1 MRRVAV
7 IIVAVVAAV
16 ASGAAAQEP
25 YPTRPV
31 TIVNPFPPGGIADLT
46 ARPLAAALERILKQP
61 FVVSNKPG
69 AAGAVGTQSVAVAKP
84 DGYTLLVA
92 LVSISSTPEVD
103 KLFGR
108 APIYTRDQFVG
119 IARLNADPPLL
130 VVRVD
135 PESVNTELECK
146 GDWKKRNW
154 KTLKELIDDARR
166 CPGEITYASSGPYGA
181 SHLPIEML
189 LNAAGLRMRHLPTTG
204 GAPATTAVL
213 GGHAQLWASPP
224 ALALPH
230 IQAGKMRPLA
240 SYGATRLAAF
250 PDVPTL
256 KELGYDV
263 EYYVWTALFA
273 PRGVP
278 AHVVQ
283 TLRDATRKAMQD
295 PELRASMEKAKT
307 PIAYQDADEFKKFWD
322 EDAQRIAAVIQKI
335 GKVSEK

>member
-1 MRRVAV
+1 MRRVALV
-7 IIVAVVAAV
+7 IVAVVVAV
-16 ASGAAAQEP
+16 ASGAVAQEQ

-61 FVVSNKPG
+61 FVISNKPG

-108 APIYTRDQFVG
+108 PAIYTRDQFVG

-130 VVRVD
+130 VVNG
-135 PESVNTELECK
+135 P
-146 GDWKKRNW
+146 W
-154 KTLKELIDDARR
+154 KTLKELVDDARKR
-166 CPGEITYASSGPYGA
+166 PGEITYASSGPYGA

-189 LNAAGLRMRHLPTTG
+189 LDAAGLKMRHLPTTG

-240 SYGATRLAAF
+240 SYGATRLTAF

-256 KELGYDV
+256 KELGYEV

-278 AHVVQ
+278 AAVVQ

-335 GKVSEK
+335 GKVAEK

>member
-1 MRRVAV
+1 MRRVALV
-7 IIVAVVAAV
+7 VVAVVIFAA
-16 ASGAAAQEP
+16 AGGAAAQEP

-61 FVVSNKPG
+61 FVVANKPG
-69 AAGAVGTQSVAVAKP
+69 AAGAVGTQSAAVAKP

-108 APIYTRDQFVG
+108 AAIYTRDQFVG

-130 VVRVD
+130 VVNG
-135 PESVNTELECK
+135 P
-146 GDWKKRNW
+146 W
-154 KTLKELIDDARR
+154 KTLKELVDDARKR
-166 CPGEITYASSGPYGA
+166 PGEITYASSGPYGA

-189 LNAAGLRMRHLPTTG
+189 LNAAGVKMRHLPTTG

-224 ALALPH
+224 ALAVPH
-230 IQAGKMRPLA
+230 IQVGKMRPLA

-263 EYYVWTALFA
+263 EYYVWAGLFA

-278 AHVVQ
+278 ASVVQ
-283 TLRDATRKAMQD
+283 TLRDATRKAVQD

-307 PIAYQDADEFKKFWD
+307 PIAYQDADEFKTFWD

-335 GKVSEK
+335 GKVADK

>member
-1 MRRVAV
+1 MRRLALVV
-7 IIVAVVAAV
+7 VAVVVFSAAG
-16 ASGAAAQEP
+16 GAAAQEP

-61 FVVSNKPG
+61 FVVANKPG
-69 AAGAVGTQSVAVAKP
+69 AAGAVGTQSAAVAKP

-108 APIYTRDQFVG
+108 AAIYTRDQFVG

-130 VVRVD
+130 VVNG
-135 PESVNTELECK
+135 P
-146 GDWKKRNW
+146 W
-154 KTLKELIDDARR
+154 KTLKELVDDARKR
-166 CPGEITYASSGPYGA
+166 PGEITYASSGPYGA

-189 LNAAGLRMRHLPTTG
+189 LNAAGVKMRHLPTTG

-224 ALALPH
+224 ALAVPH
-230 IQAGKMRPLA
+230 IQVGKMRPLA

-256 KELGYDV
+256 KELGYR
-263 EYYVWTALFA
+263 A
-273 PRGVP
+273 
-278 AHVVQ
+278 
-283 TLRDATRKAMQD
+283 
-295 PELRASMEKAKT
+295 LRATGRAGQRRPDPARRHSQGRAGSRAARVDGKS
-307 PIAYQDADEFKKFWD
+307 QDADRLPGRRRVQD
-322 EDAQRIAAVIQKI
+322 VLGRGRPADRRGDPEDRK
-335 GKVSEK
+335 GRR

>member
-1 MRRVAV
+1 MRRVALV
-7 IIVAVVAAV
+7 IVAVVVVV
-16 ASGAAAQEP
+16 ASGAIAQES

-69 AAGAVGTQSVAVAKP
+69 AAGAVGAQSVAVAKP

-108 APIYTRDQFVG
+108 PAIYTRDQFVG

-130 VVRVD
+130 VVNG
-135 PESVNTELECK
+135 P
-146 GDWKKRNW
+146 W
-154 KTLKELIDDARR
+154 KTLKELVDDARKR
-166 CPGEITYASSGPYGA
+166 PGEITYASSGPYGA

-189 LNAAGLRMRHLPTTG
+189 LDAAGLKMRHLPTTG

-240 SYGATRLAAF
+240 SYGATRLTAF

-256 KELGYDV
+256 KELGYEV

-278 AHVVQ
+278 APVVQ

-335 GKVSEK
+335 GKVGEK

>member
-1 MRRVAV
+1 MHRVAIILVLLLV
-7 IIVAVVAAV
+7 IAAP
-16 ASGAAAQEP
+16 AAGQDT

-31 TIVNPFPPGGIADLT
+31 TIINPFPPGGIADLT
-46 ARPLAAALERILKQP
+46 ARPLAAALEHVLKQP
-61 FVVSNKPG
+61 FVVVNKPG
-69 AAGAVGTQSVAVAKP
+69 AAGAVGAQTVAVAKP

-108 APIYTRDQFVG
+108 PPIYTRDQFIG

-130 VVRVD
+130 VVNDEYAKTHKVQ
-135 PESVNTELECK
+135 
-146 GDWKKRNW
+146 
-154 KTLKELIDDARR
+154 TLKDLIDDTRKR
-166 CPGEITYASSGPYGA
+166 PGEITYASSGPYGA
-181 SHLPIEML
+181 SHLPMEML
-189 LNAAGLRMRHLPTTG
+189 LQAAGVKMRHLPTTG

-240 SYGATRLAAF
+240 SWGSTRLSAF

-256 KELGYDV
+256 KELGYNI
-263 EYYVWTALFA
+263 EYYIWTGLFT

-278 AHVVQ
+278 ASVVQ
-283 TLRDATRKAMQD
+283 TLRDATRKAVQD
-295 PELRASMEKAKT
+295 PELRAAMEKAKT
-307 PIAYQDADEFKKFWD
+307 PVAYLDADEFKKFWD
-322 EDAQRIAAVIQKI
+322 EDAQRIAATIQKT
-335 GKVSEK
+335 GKVAEK